1 MSPRECSP
9 RSVQRETCL
18 AKFHSSSPIKGP
30 MALLHPDIDSPPRYS
45 RVRRPA
51 GTFGRAFR
59 SLKAARISPQ
69 NIGRIVCS
77 RLTRSFPPLRLLF
90 FIRASFFPPSLDFL
104 HHLEKPWLEL
114 EREREKI
121 HDNVFL
127 FFSFLF
133 FFFSSSEGSE
143 WFTLCLLPRQWR
155 KGETIV
161 RKVNSLITSEIGID
175 GADYHGGQRD
185 REVAPFVRSS
195 PPFNTFSTA
204 IRSPIRGCRCCNIQ
218 WAAVNNRFQ
227 CVHGNKPLPPSPFFF
242 FFFFSIPDWRNG
254 KNYPDPRE
262 EVLSKGLLSAADECI
277 WVFTDRVDSR
287 KTTKWSTFV
296 AIARFLFG
304 RGECSLVGYVR
315 RKI

>member
-1 MSPRECSP
+1 
-9 RSVQRETCL
+9 
-18 AKFHSSSPIKGP
+18 

-114 EREREKI
+114 ERKREKI

-242 FFFFSIPDWRNG
+242 FFFFFFPFQIEETGKIIRIQGRKFFLKDCYPPPMNVFEFLPIESIRG
-254 KNYPDPRE
+254 RR
-262 EVLSKGLLSAADECI
+262 LSGLRLSRLPG
-277 WVFTDRVDSR
+277 F
-287 KTTKWSTFV
+287 
-296 AIARFLFG
+296 
-304 RGECSLVGYVR
+304 SLDVVNAL
-315 RKI
+315 